1 MVLEIESDS
10 DDGSGLLQND
20 YLRTKCKLRQR
31 IIFVKL
37 HVSRFRQFHGKTT
50 GNINYQFAF
59 FSLLVEHKV
68 QQ

>member
-1 MVLEIESDS
+1 MVFEIEEDS
-10 DDGSGLLQND
+10 NDLLQNNN

-37 HVSRFRQFHGKTT
+37 LPSRFSTSRQFHGKTT

-59 FSLLVEHKV
+59 LEHKV
-68 QQ
+68 QE

>member
-1 MVLEIESDS
+1 MVFEIEEDS
-10 DDGSGLLQND
+10 NDDGRLQNN

-59 FSLLVEHKV
+59 LEHKV
-68 QQ
+68 QE